1 MSHGESMMF
10 KKPESDYQQ
19 PSDPP
24 VSVPR
29 TSPVEPRRENATIGP
44 SISIKG
50 DLMGE
55 EDLII
60 QGQVEGKVE
69 LKQNSVTIG
78 KSGRAKADIHGKIVT
93 IEGEV
98 EGNLFALEQVVVR
111 STGKVR
117 GDISAP
123 RVTLEDGAKFKGAID
138 MEVKSAEKT
147 RTGTPSEP
155 KLAVPGST
163 GGSQAPKPG
172 IYIKTEANA
181 IRS

>member
-1 MSHGESMMF
+1 MSYGESIMF

-19 PSDPP
+19 PPEPP

-29 TSPVEPRRENATIGP
+29 SNPVEPRRENATIGP

-55 EDLII
+55 EDLVI
-60 QGQVEGKVE
+60 QGRVEGKVE

-78 KSGRAKADIHGKIVT
+78 KSGRAKADIYGRLVT
-93 IEGEV
+93 VEGEV
-98 EGNLFALEQVVVR
+98 EGNLYALEQVVVR
-111 STGKVR
+111 SSGNVR

-123 RVTLEDGAKFKGAID
+123 RVTIEDGAKFKGSID
-138 MEVKSAEKT
+138 MEVKTAEKH
-147 RTGTPSEP
+147 RPGAPSDPKIVTPGP
-155 KLAVPGST
+155 A
-163 GGSQAPKPG
+163 GGGQTPKPG

-181 IRS
+181 TRS